1 MKRSKRFTGAK
12 KLTSQRDATSS
23 LRKSINYGER
33 KTKLRFEGL
42 LCYVIQVV
50 STLRFIGFT
59 YDDNRKTT
67 GRFPSVKNIAVYLS
81 KLFNLPAMA
90 LASVD

>member
-1 MKRSKRFTGAK
+1 MLKFR
-12 KLTSQRDATSS
+12 
-23 LRKSINYGER
+23 
-33 KTKLRFEGL
+33 GL
-42 LCYVIQVV
+42 LCYVIQAV
-50 STLRFIGFT
+50 SILRFIGFI
-59 YDDNRKTT
+59 YADNRKTI